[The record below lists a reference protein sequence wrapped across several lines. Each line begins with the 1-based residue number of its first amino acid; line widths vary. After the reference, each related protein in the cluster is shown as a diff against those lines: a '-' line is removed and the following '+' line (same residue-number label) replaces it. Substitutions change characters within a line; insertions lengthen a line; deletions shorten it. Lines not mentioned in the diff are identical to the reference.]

1 MRTLFT
7 RTVGTDGNVAYEYKE
22 IAGTSSETKPTNV
35 AMGSVFLEVDT
46 GDIFVFNETAGEW
59 VEQFSLQ
66 G

>member
-1 MRTLFT
+1 MRTLFCK
-7 RTVGTDGNVAYEYKE
+7 TVGTDGDTIYDYKE
-22 IAGTSSETKPTNV
+22 IAGTSSETKPTDV

-46 GDIFVFNETAGEW
+46 GDVFVFNETAGSW